1 MSSIKPHVFRLTPG
15 QDLKQEIQKYVNEK
29 NIKAGWINTCVG
41 SLTHYAIRFAN
52 QVSSSMDT
60 GHFEIVSLTGT
71 VSTNGSHIHIC
82 ISDPAG
88 TTLGGH
94 LSEGCTIYTTAE
106 IVLCSSNDLEFLREP
121 DERSGWKEL
130 RILNSSGDRDVRD

>member
-1 MSSIKPHVFRLTPG
+1 MSSITPHVFRLTPG
-15 QDLKQEIQKYVNEK
+15 QDLRQEIQKYANKK

-41 SLTHYAIRFAN
+41 SLTSYVIRFAN
-52 QVSSSMDT
+52 QAAGSMDT

-71 VSTNGSHIHIC
+71 VSVNGSHIHIC

-94 LSEGCTIYTTAE
+94 LSDGCLIYTTAE
-106 IVLCSSNDLEFLREP
+106 IVLSSSDELEFFREP
-121 DERSGWKEL
+121 DGKNGWNEL
-130 RILNSSGDRDVRD
+130 RIIKNPGKH